1 MTGAVRGR
9 ARGAA
14 GAAGAGWR
22 ALLLVAVAAGRLGA
36 QDSQYGV
43 RGLGTPGRW
52 ESVRARS
59 TGGAFGP
66 FDPLS
71 PLMEASL
78 ADVGSLSA
86 GAMVSA
92 SYRDAALA
100 GTTSALRA
108 TRFPLLTL
116 AGRVLSRLAVAAGFT
131 TYLDKSWDVTLR
143 DSVLLRGTQQRYTDE
158 IASDGSVADLRFAAA
173 SRLSRR
179 LAIGGAVHLLTGSTR
194 MTAERHFDDSTFQAF
209 QQAATVRYDGV
220 GVSGSV
226 LVGLAPGLSV
236 AAWGRSDRRLRAV
249 VADTTVAETDLPRM
263 VGGGVQLLPSR
274 RARLAAAVAWRSW
287 SHAGPG
293 SFNTWSW
300 SAGAEFGSGAS
311 ALRFGVRGGQFPFGP
326 GASPPTEVAVAA
338 GAGRAFSRGRALLD
352 LGVERLARTGGGLRE
367 RVWSVLAGV
376 TVRP

>member
-1 MTGAVRGR
+1 MTGPARGR
-9 ARGAA
+9 ARGAGGTA
-14 GAAGAGWR
+14 WR
-22 ALLLVAVAAGRLGA
+22 ALVLVAVAAARLGA

-66 FDPLS
+66 FDPAS

-78 ADVGSLSA
+78 ADVGSLAA
-86 GAMVSA
+86 GAMVGA
-92 SYRDAALA
+92 AYRSVDLA

-108 TRFPLLTL
+108 TRFPLFTL

-143 DSVLLRGTQQRYTDE
+143 DSLLLRGVQQRYTDE
-158 IASDGSVADLRFAAA
+158 ITSDGSVADLRFAAA

-194 MTAERHFDDSTFQAF
+194 MTAERRFDDSTFQAF
-209 QQAATVRYDGV
+209 QQAATVRYDGM
-220 GVSGSV
+220 GISGSV

-263 VGGGVQLLPSR
+263 AGGGVQLLPSR
-274 RARLAAAVAWRSW
+274 KARLAAAVAWRSW
-287 SHAGPG
+287 SRAGPG
-293 SFNTWSW
+293 AFDTWSW
-300 SAGAEFGSGAS
+300 SAGGEFGGGAS
-311 ALRFGVRGGQFPFGP
+311 ALRFGVRGGQVPFGP
-326 GASPPTEVAVAA
+326 GTSPPTEFAVAA
-338 GAGRAFSRGRALLD
+338 GVGRALSHGRALID

-367 RVWSVLAGV
+367 RVWSVLVGV
-376 TVRP
+376 AVRP